1 MPFTQRQ
8 VADATAILDPVL
20 RLGAIYARVPGV
32 AFGLSHDGAD
42 VLLGASGLADVE
54 RDEPVEA
61 DSTRFRCASITKSFT
76 ATLVMRLVERRR
88 LRLDDSV
95 NSILPW
101 TRGSIDDHVSVRH
114 LLTHSAGMIRDGS
127 NAWDD
132 RTMPNRA
139 TFQAEM
145 RHAATFAEPS
155 ERFRY
160 SNTAYSLLGEIVERA
175 AGRSFEAS
183 LTREIARPLELHNT
197 FPDLTRAARVGL
209 ATGYHAARPTEVRA
223 AAAHVDAR
231 AVAPAGGLVS
241 TVPDLLAYQ
250 RAHLPENASLL
261 SELSKRE
268 MQRTQWQREGE
279 PHYGYGWMNWTIDGI
294 KVVGHSGGYPGFIT
308 KIAFAPAEGV
318 TAAVL
323 TNAISPFA
331 RDGIERIYHVLSQVR
346 ARWDEAEAITKWHTR
361 GSLRRFVGLYR
372 SHGYDVM
379 VARINGSLFVF
390 DASSPLPL
398 SAPDRLVP
406 MGPRRF
412 LIADGDDFGNVG
424 EELSFRIDRQGRV
437 NAIVIGADV
446 LERAVI

>member
-1 MPFTQRQ
+1 MTFTTRQ
-8 VADATAILDPVL
+8 VADATAIIDPVL
-20 RLGAIYARVPGV
+20 RLGSIYARVPGV
-32 AFGLSHDGAD
+32 AFGLSHDNETI
-42 VLLGASGLADVE
+42 LLGSHGVADVE
-54 RDEPVEA
+54 RDAPVDA
-61 DSTRFRCASITKSFT
+61 ATTRFRCASITKSFT
-76 ATLVMRLVERRR
+76 ATLIMRLVERRR
-88 LRLDDSV
+88 LRLDDSI
-95 NSILPW
+95 NSILAW
-101 TRGSIDDHVSVRH
+101 TRGSIDSDVTVRH
-114 LLTHSAGMIRDGS
+114 LLSHSAGMIRDGS

-132 RTMPNRA
+132 RTMPDRA

-175 AGRSFEAS
+175 AGRSFETS
-183 LTREIARPLELHNT
+183 LSREIARPLGLDDT
-197 FPDLTRAARVGL
+197 FADLTRTSQRHL
-209 ATGYHAARPTEVRA
+209 ATGYHAARPDERRA
-223 AAAHVDAR
+223 PAAPVPAR

-241 TVPDLLAYQ
+241 TVPDLLSYQ
-250 RAHLPENASLL
+250 RAHLPGDPSLL

-331 RDGIERIYHVLSQVR
+331 RDGIETIYHVLSRVR
-346 ARWDEAEAITKWHTR
+346 SRWDQLEATTKWHSR

-372 SHGYDVM
+372 QNGYDVY
-379 VARINGSLFVF
+379 VARINASLVIF
-390 DASSPLPL
+390 DASSMLPL
-398 SAPDRLVP
+398 AAPDYLVP
-406 MGPRRF
+406 RGPRRF
-412 LIADGDDFGNVG
+412 LISDGDDFGSVG
-424 EELSFRIDRQGRV
+424 EEVSFRVDRSGRV
-437 NAIVIGADV
+437 TTLVMGANSY
-446 LERAVI
+446 ERVAL